1 MALASQSVRRDL
13 LTRTTLR
20 LGSSPAPP
28 AIDQVIRAL
37 QRVPGV
43 LTVEADARGASALVL
58 YTDGLI
64 EYGHDA
70 QDGEVRLLRAASD
83 AVTTKA

>member
-20 LGSSPAPP
+20 LGSSPARS
-28 AIDQVIRAL
+28 IQVIRAL